1 MSYLFLDLPRSVSI
15 DCLIELKLAHEP
27 KMICLNTNSCR
38 SNYRSTSILS
48 EEIADIVRICEVEKQ
63 HEITSKKW

>member
-27 KMICLNTNSCR
+27 KMICLKTV
-38 SNYRSTSILS
+38 IGVIIGLQ
-48 EEIADIVRICEVEKQ
+48 V
-63 HEITSKKW
+63 KK